1 MMHTT
6 MKKTLLIMAACVVSI
21 AMFAT
26 DLTGKRIYINPGHG
40 SWGPNDRPNATIP
53 YPNLESTGMPDTC
66 GFYESNTNLWKC
78 LELRDRLEA
87 AGAFVMMSHTQA
99 GPWPYEKVDGEY
111 PDYTYE
117 HYKSLPDY
125 EKYNRPLLDIADEA
139 EANNMDYFISV
150 HSNAATD
157 GNTVNYMAYFYR
169 GNTDGTHVVPGA
181 IDRCKRSWY
190 HAFECRSMDGL
201 EPTNYDTR
209 DPETSKHIL
218 ADIDF
223 YGSSYDATLPSS
235 GKTYTGYLGVLHHG
249 VPGFLVEGYF
259 HTYQP
264 ARHRAL
270 NPDYCKQEGIRYYRG
285 IVDFYGAEPDTKGYI
300 LGTVK
305 DEHNPFTHEL
315 YKYAANTNDQYA
327 PLNGAVVTLSKENG
341 EVVATYTV
349 DNNYNGLFYFPDLE
363 PGTYKLMATAEG
375 YKPLHRKYQTIEVVA
390 NATSYP
396 FLFLEEEGYIDPSA
410 NFQDY
415 PNPDQPAYAAVPE
428 QFNMKQNDP
437 KDFTASIKGTIKR
450 TIQHAD
456 SVFYLTHE
464 ENGTAHIY
472 VLNNTTGKL
481 DTISTVGIV
490 PVDTTNPGDHLA
502 LSDIAITCDNKLVGV
517 NYTRCNYQ
525 DDAVESG
532 YKRGT
537 TRFYIWDDFYADPVE
552 WFTSQFS
559 SNSFKSDQGY
569 TMAISGMS
577 DNCTILTTGVHRYGN
592 GARFTIFNVAN
603 SMLASEAYFGY
614 QLGSGLS
621 DATTDETAVF
631 DEAVDGADFR
641 LTLSP
646 LGEKK
651 DFIMDA
657 EKMAPVEFKTA
668 GPNEDPVVLGEFD
681 STLIGVKYQGA
692 SYFKY
697 AGKSLMVTPYEDA
710 EGNVAGIKLFD
721 ITEGLDKAVLV
732 LTQGTTLAAPV
743 AAVHASAGAYV
754 NGAVLNLYLYA
765 DSKVYSYTTD
775 GVQQPIV
782 ARVGAYDLQL
792 ANNTTDSTYTFTFQA
807 TENAVSSAIVF
818 YQDGKEVGEVAMPTP
833 AVKGENT
840 VVVKYNELPGYSGT
854 PTTWA
859 VRVSGKPVPGMGLV
873 SDYMDTTLLTKPFG
887 VVDTHPESDYF
898 GRYYVM
904 NATNSM
910 GLYIYDQAFTQLN
923 STPYACIDGSAWD
936 APRRLAVASDG
947 TIFAAEYSDGN
958 SGIFVID
965 PADPTKVSQFFAG
978 TRDAAGVISNNSVN
992 VGASTA
998 GISIYKEGAESKLIV
1013 YNEDFG
1019 TSLGNILIY
1028 NIGQADGS
1036 IAKVWEGAPSEIYG
1050 KGSNLAGLVNKNG
1063 QPILTDYGFFC
1074 STLRYSGGNNSYATS
1089 ARYYNFN
1096 EECEF
1101 STHYDAYVNYVNG
1114 SNDGALALSND
1125 HKYLVLPDDNNQFV
1139 VFECAWDE
1147 AGKLTVK
1154 YVESFKHNLGPIH
1167 QLSFDYAG
1175 HLVATAKGHIS
1186 LFTMP
1191 TADNTTIVP
1200 AKKALV
1206 VEKPFSGKV
1215 EGVELDQQELALIK
1229 GETATLVASVKP
1241 AVAPNKDVVWTSSN
1255 EAAATV
1261 ADGVVTAVATGE
1273 AVIKVTTVEGEFV
1286 AECKVVVTNPMKT
1299 ITLDKQELT
1308 ILVSQQATLVAT
1320 ITPADADEKT
1330 ILWSSSNSSVASVVN
1345 GEVKALKVGKATIY
1359 AKNVEGTIADS
1370 CVVTVDPIA
1379 VTGITLDATELT
1391 LNVSQT
1397 DTLIA
1402 TIAPEDATD
1411 KSVTW
1416 ASDNEQVATV
1426 ANGVVTA
1433 VAAGTANITVTTT
1446 DGGFKATCVVTV
1458 KQPVTGVTLDTTALT
1473 LDVPQTATLKATV
1486 APEDATD
1493 KSVTWASDNETV
1505 ATVVDGIVTAVAE
1518 GTANITVTTTDG
1530 GFKATCVVTVRIVDG
1545 VMNIQVLDIN
1555 APMYDVLG
1563 RQVDKNY
1570 RGIVIQ
1576 NGYKFLLQ

>member
-1 MMHTT
+1 

-53 YPNLESTGMPDTC
+53 YPNLASTGMPDTC
-66 GFYESNTNLWKC
+66 GFYETNTNLWKC

-87 AGAFVMMSHTQA
+87 AGAFVMMSHTQG

-157 GNTVNYMAYFYR
+157 GNTVNYLSYFYR
-169 GNTDGTHVVPGA
+169 GKSDGTHVVPGA
-181 IDRCKRSWY
+181 IDMCKASWY

-201 EPTNYDTR
+201 EPNNYDTR

-285 IVDFYGAEPDTKGYI
+285 IVDYFKAEPETKGYI

-305 DEHNPFTHEL
+305 DEHNAFTHEL
-315 YKYAANTNDQYA
+315 YKYAPNTNDQYK
-327 PLNGAVVTLSKENG
+327 PLNGAVVTLSTEAG
-341 EVVATYTV
+341 EVLATYQV
-349 DNNYNGLFYFPDLE
+349 DSCYNGLFYFPDLE
-363 PGTYKLMATAEG
+363 PGTYKLDAVADG
-375 YKPLHRKYQTIEVVA
+375 YKPLHRKYQTVVVEA

-396 FLFLEEEGYIDPSA
+396 FLFLEDTAWIDLS
-410 NFQDY
+410 NVYVDY
-415 PNPDQPAYAAVPE
+415 PEPEQPAYAAVPE

-437 KDFTASIKGTIKR
+437 KDNTAAIKGTIKR

-464 ENGTAHIY
+464 EDGTAHIY
-472 VLNNTTGKL
+472 VLNNTIGKL

-490 PVDTTNPGDHLA
+490 PVDTTNPGDFLA
-502 LSDIAITCDNKLVGV
+502 LSDIAITCDNKLVGI
-517 NYTRCNYQ
+517 NYIRCNYQ

-537 TRFYIWDDFYADPVE
+537 TRVYIWEDFFADPVI

-569 TMAISGMS
+569 TMAVYGMS
-577 DNCTILTTGVHRYGN
+577 SNCTILTTGVHRYGN
-592 GARFTIFNVAN
+592 GARFTTYNVVN
-603 SMLASEAYFGY
+603 DMLASETYFGY

-646 LGEKK
+646 RGEKK

-668 GPNEDPVVLGEFD
+668 GPNEDPVVIGEFPAE
-681 STLIGVKYQGA
+681 LIGVKFQGA

-697 AGKSLMVTPYEDA
+697 AGRDMMVTPFENE
-710 EGNVAGIKLFD
+710 EGFVAGLKLFD
-721 ITEGLDKAVLV
+721 ITEGMDKAVEVKLDYGFFEPYGAP
-732 LTQGTTLAAPV
+732 TQ
-743 AAVHASAGAYV
+743 HASAGAYV
-754 NGAVLNLYLYA
+754 DGAVLNLYLYV
-765 DSKVYSYTTD
+765 DGLVWSFSTV

-782 ARVGAYDLQL
+782 ARVSAHSLKVSKTDTDYIFSFV
-792 ANNTTDSTYTFTFQA
+792 ANQDA
-807 TENAVSSAIVF
+807 DAAIVF
-818 YQDGKEVGEVAMPTP
+818 YNEGAEVGNHAVVAAKGINKVTVPMADIP
-833 AVKGENT
+833 AEATNWGIT
-840 VVVKYNELPGYSGT
+840 LTGT
-854 PTTWA
+854 
-859 VRVSGKPVPGMGLV
+859 PVPGMGMV
-873 SDYMDTTLLTKPFG
+873 ADYVDSTMVKPHAIMNTYPLTDQFG
-887 VVDTHPESDYF
+887 QL
-898 GRYYVM
+898 YVM
-904 NATNSM
+904 EAGGDNKGVSIYDVNMNKLNATP
-910 GLYIYDQAFTQLN
+910 YV
-923 STPYACIDGSAWD
+923 STDAAWN
-936 APRRLAVASDG
+936 APKRLAVASDG
-947 TIFAAEYSDGN
+947 TLFIAEYSDGH
-958 SGIFVID
+958 SGVYVM
-965 PADPTKVSQFFAG
+965 DPTQPENITQFFVG
-978 TRDAAGVISNNSVN
+978 ERDGNGVISNGGVN

-1019 TSLGNILIY
+1019 ASLGNILIY
-1028 NIGQADGS
+1028 NIGQEDGS
-1036 IAKVWEGAPSEIYG
+1036 ILKTWEGAPSEVYG

-1063 QPILTDYGFFC
+1063 QPILTDYGFFV
-1074 STLRYSGGNNSYATS
+1074 STLRYAGGNNSYATS
-1089 ARYYNFN
+1089 ARYYNFA

-1101 STHYDAYVNYVNG
+1101 STHYDAYAPYVNG

-1125 HKYLVLPDDNNQFV
+1125 QKYLVLPDDNNQFV
-1139 VFECAWDE
+1139 VFECAWDSL
-1147 AGKLTVK
+1147 GKLSVK
-1154 YVESFKHNLGPIH
+1154 YVESFVHNLGPVH

-1175 HLVATAKGHIS
+1175 NLIASSAGHITRY
-1186 LFTMP
+1186 TMP
-1191 TADNTTIVP
+1191 TADNTIVIP
-1200 AKKALV
+1200 AKTALADAQAPDPDTAVEDV
-1206 VEKPFSGKV
+1206 VTE
-1215 EGVELDQQELALIK
+1215 
-1229 GETATLVASVKP
+1229 ATL
-1241 AVAPNKDVVWTSSN
+1241 D
-1255 EAAATV
+1255 
-1261 ADGVVTAVATGE
+1261 
-1273 AVIKVTTVEGEFV
+1273 
-1286 AECKVVVTNPMKT
+1286 
-1299 ITLDKQELT
+1299 L
-1308 ILVSQQATLVAT
+1308 
-1320 ITPADADEKT
+1320 
-1330 ILWSSSNSSVASVVN
+1330 
-1345 GEVKALKVGKATIY
+1345 
-1359 AKNVEGTIADS
+1359 
-1370 CVVTVDPIA
+1370 
-1379 VTGITLDATELT
+1379 
-1391 LNVSQT
+1391 
-1397 DTLIA
+1397 
-1402 TIAPEDATD
+1402 
-1411 KSVTW
+1411 
-1416 ASDNEQVATV
+1416 
-1426 ANGVVTA
+1426 
-1433 VAAGTANITVTTT
+1433 
-1446 DGGFKATCVVTV
+1446 
-1458 KQPVTGVTLDTTALT
+1458 
-1473 LDVPQTATLKATV
+1473 
-1486 APEDATD
+1486 
-1493 KSVTWASDNETV
+1493 
-1505 ATVVDGIVTAVAE
+1505 
-1518 GTANITVTTTDG
+1518 
-1530 GFKATCVVTVRIVDG
+1530 
-1545 VMNIQVLDIN
+1545 N

-1576 NGYKFLLQ
+1576 NGRSFLLQ

>member
-1 MMHTT
+1 MMRTT

-53 YPNLESTGMPDTC
+53 YPNLASTGMPDTC
-66 GFYESNTNLWKC
+66 GFYETNTNLWKC

-87 AGAFVMMSHTQA
+87 AGAFVMMSHTQG

-157 GNTVNYMAYFYR
+157 GNTVNYLAYFYR
-169 GNTDGTHVVPGA
+169 GSNTGEHVVPGA

-201 EPTNYDTR
+201 EPNNYDTR

-223 YGSSYDATLPSS
+223 YGSSYAATLPSS

-341 EVVATYTV
+341 EVVGTYTV
-349 DNNYNGLFYFPDLE
+349 DQNYNGLFYFPDLE

-375 YKPLHRKYQTIEVVA
+375 YKPLHRKYQTVEVVA

-410 NFQDY
+410 NFKDY
-415 PNPDQPAYAAVPE
+415 PDPEQPAYAAVPE
-428 QFNMKQNDP
+428 QFNMKANDTIDIAIIG
-437 KDFTASIKGTIKR
+437 KIKR

-456 SVFYLTHE
+456 SVFMLTHE
-464 ENGTAHIY
+464 EDGTAHIY
-472 VLNNTTGKL
+472 VLNNTTGAL

-490 PVDTTNPGDHLA
+490 PVDPTNPGDFLA
-502 LSDIAITCDNKLVGV
+502 LSDIAITCDNKIVGV
-517 NYTRCNYQ
+517 NYTRCNYS
-525 DDAVESG
+525 ASVVEPG
-532 YKRGT
+532 YKQGT

-559 SNSFKSDQGY
+559 SNSNKSDQGY

-592 GARFTIFNVAN
+592 GARFTIFNMAN
-603 SMLASEAYFGY
+603 SMLASEAFFGY

-621 DATTDETAVF
+621 DATTDETAIF
-631 DEAVDGADFR
+631 DEAIDGADFR

-646 LGEKK
+646 RGDKK

-668 GPNEDPVVLGEFD
+668 GSNEEPIVLGEFPAEQ
-681 STLIGVKYQGA
+681 IGLKFQGA

-697 AGKSLMVTPYEDA
+697 AGKSMMVAPYEDA

-732 LTQGTTLAAPV
+732 LTEGTTLGTPIAA
-743 AAVHASAGAYV
+743 AHASAGAYV
-754 NGAVLNLYLYA
+754 NGAVLNLYLYV
-765 DSKVYSYTTD
+765 DGQVYTYTTE

-782 ARVGAYDLQL
+782 ARVNAYDLKV
-792 ANNTTDSTYTFTFQA
+792 ANNTTDSTYTFTFKA
-807 TENAVSSAIVF
+807 TENTNSSAIVF
-818 YQDGKEVGEVAMPTP
+818 YQEGKKVGEVAMTTP

-859 VRVSGKPVPGMGLV
+859 VRVTGYPVPGMGLV
-873 SDYMDTTLLTKPFG
+873 TDHVDSTLTKPYG
-887 VVDTHPESDYF
+887 IVDTHPESNYF

-904 NATNSM
+904 DGSGNK
-910 GLYIYDQAFTQLN
+910 GLYIYDQEMTKLN
-923 STPYACIDGSAWD
+923 TTPYVSTDAAWD
-936 APRRLAVASDG
+936 APKRLAVASDG
-947 TIFAAEYSDGN
+947 TLFIAEYSDGH
-958 SGIFVID
+958 SGVYVMN
-965 PADPTKVSQFFAG
+965 PAHPESITQFFSGERAS
-978 TRDAAGVISNNSVN
+978 DGVISNNGVN

-1019 TSLGNILIY
+1019 ASLGNILIY
-1028 NIGQADGS
+1028 NIGQEDGS
-1036 IAKVWEGAPSEIYG
+1036 IVKTWEAAPSEVYG

-1074 STLRYSGGNNSYATS
+1074 STLRYAGGNNSYASS
-1089 ARYYNFN
+1089 ARYYNFA

-1101 STHYDAYVNYVNG
+1101 STHYDEYVKYVNG

-1125 HKYLVLPDDNNQFV
+1125 QKYLVLPDDNNQFV

-1147 AGKLTVK
+1147 TGKLSVK
-1154 YVESFKHNLGPIH
+1154 YVESFKHDLGPIY

-1175 HLVATAKGHIS
+1175 HLIATAANHIS
-1186 LFTMP
+1186 IFTMP

-1206 VEKPFSGKV
+1206 IEKPFSGKV
-1215 EGVELDQQELALIK
+1215 EGVELDKQELALIK

-1241 AVAPNKDVVWTSSN
+1241 AAATNNAILWTSTN
-1255 EAAATV
+1255 ET
-1261 ADGVVTAVATGE
+1261 
-1273 AVIKVTTVEGEFV
+1273 
-1286 AECKVVVTNPMKT
+1286 
-1299 ITLDKQELT
+1299 
-1308 ILVSQQATLVAT
+1308 
-1320 ITPADADEKT
+1320 
-1330 ILWSSSNSSVASVVN
+1330 
-1345 GEVKALKVGKATIY
+1345 
-1359 AKNVEGTIADS
+1359 
-1370 CVVTVDPIA
+1370 
-1379 VTGITLDATELT
+1379 
-1391 LNVSQT
+1391 
-1397 DTLIA
+1397 
-1402 TIAPEDATD
+1402 
-1411 KSVTW
+1411 
-1416 ASDNEQVATV
+1416 VATV

-1433 VAAGTANITVTTT
+1433 VATGEAIIKATTVEGTFVAECNVVVTNPLKTITLNKHEVTILQNQQDTIIATLTPADADEQFIIWTSSNMNVATVTNGVITALEIGEAIIHATNVDGTIGDSCIITVI
-1446 DGGFKATCVVTV
+1446 DPIIHVTSV
-1458 KQPVTGVTLDTTALT
+1458 SLDTTALT
-1473 LDVPQTATLKATV
+1473 LDVPQTTTLVATV
-1486 APEDATD
+1486 LPEDATD
-1493 KSVTWASDNETV
+1493 KSVTWVSDNEAV
-1505 ATVVDGIVTAVAE
+1505 ATVAEGVVTAVAE

-1530 GFKATCVVTVRIVDG
+1530 EFKATCVVTVRIVDG
-1545 VMNIQVLDIN
+1545 VMNIQVLDGN

-1563 RQVDKNY
+1563 RPVDANY
-1570 RGIVIQ
+1570 KGIVIQ
-1576 NGYKFLLQ
+1576 QGKTFLLQ

>member
-40 SWGPNDRPNATIP
+40 SWGPNDRPMATIS
-53 YPNLESTGMPDTC
+53 YPNLASTGMPDTC

-125 EKYNRPLLDIADEA
+125 EKYNRPLLEIADEA

-169 GNTDGTHVVPGA
+169 GNNAGEHVVPGA

-223 YGSSYDATLPSS
+223 YHDSYDATLPSS

-259 HTYQP
+259 HTYHP

-305 DEHNPFTHEL
+305 DEHNAFVHEL
-315 YKYAANTNDQYA
+315 YKYAANTNDQYK
-327 PLNGAVVTLSKENG
+327 PLNGAVVTLSTEAG

-349 DNNYNGLFYFPDLE
+349 DQNYNGLFYFPDLE
-363 PGTYKLMATAEG
+363 PGTYKLDAVADG
-375 YKPLHRKYQTIEVVA
+375 YKPLHRKYQTVVVEA

-396 FLFLEEEGYIDPSA
+396 FLFLEDTAHIDLTGLYE
-410 NFQDY
+410 DY
-415 PNPDQPAYAAVPE
+415 PDPEQPSYAAVPA

-437 KDFTASIKGTIKR
+437 KDITASLKGTIKR
-450 TIQHAD
+450 TIQHKD

-464 ENGTAHIY
+464 EDGTAHIY
-472 VLNNTTGKL
+472 VLNNTTGAL

-490 PVDTTNPGDHLA
+490 PVDTTNPGDFLA

-517 NYTRCNYQ
+517 NYTRCNYS
-525 DDAVESG
+525 DGVVESG

-537 TRFYIWDDFYADPVE
+537 TRFYIWDDFFADPVE

-559 SNSFKSDQGY
+559 SNSNKSDQGY
-569 TMAISGMS
+569 TMALNGMS
-577 DNCTILTTGVHRYGN
+577 SNCTILATGVHRYGN
-592 GARFTIFNVAN
+592 GARFTIYNVVN
-603 SMLASEAYFGY
+603 DMLASEAFFGY
-614 QLGSGLS
+614 QLGSGLG
-621 DATTDETAVF
+621 AEELAIF
-631 DEAVDGADFR
+631 DEAEDGVDFR

-646 LGEKK
+646 RGEKK

-668 GPNEDPVVLGEFD
+668 GSNEEPIVLGEFP
-681 STLIGVKYQGA
+681 SELIGVKFQGA
-692 SYFKY
+692 SYFMY
-697 AGKSLMVTPYEDA
+697 AGRSMMVTPFQNE
-710 EGNVAGIKLFD
+710 EGFVAGLKLFD
-721 ITEGLDKAVLV
+721 ITEGLDKAVEVKLDY
-732 LTQGTTLAAPV
+732 GFFEPYGAPT
-743 AAVHASAGAYV
+743 AHASAGAYV
-754 NGAVLNLYLYA
+754 DGAVLNLYLYI
-765 DSKVYSYTTD
+765 DGLVWSFSTL

-782 ARVGAYDLQL
+782 ERMNALDLQVGKTEFDYVFSFV
-792 ANNTTDSTYTFTFQA
+792 ANQDAPYA
-807 TENAVSSAIVF
+807 AILF
-818 YQDGKEVGEVAMPTP
+818 YNDNKEVVEQIDIE
-833 AVKGENT
+833 AVKGQNK
-840 VVVKYNELPGYSGT
+840 VNVAIDLLPSEAKTWGITLTGT
-854 PTTWA
+854 
-859 VRVSGKPVPGMGLV
+859 PVPGIGMVADYVDSTLV
-873 SDYMDTTLLTKPFG
+873 KPFAITN
-887 VVDTHPESDYF
+887 THPLTDQF
-898 GRYYVM
+898 GQLYVM
-904 NATNSM
+904 EAGGDNKGVS
-910 GLYIYDQAFTQLN
+910 IYDIDMNKLN
-923 STPYACIDGSAWD
+923 AAPYVSTDAAWD
-936 APRRLAVASDG
+936 APTRLAVASDG
-947 TIFAAEYSDGN
+947 TLFIAEYSDSH
-958 SGIFVID
+958 SGIYVMD
-965 PADPTKVSQFFAG
+965 PAQPENITQFFTG
-978 TRDAAGVISNNSVN
+978 TRDGAGVISNAGVN

-1019 TSLGNILIY
+1019 SSLGNILIY
-1028 NIGQADGS
+1028 NIGQEDGS
-1036 IAKVWEGAPSEIYG
+1036 IVKTWEGAPSEVYG

-1063 QPILTDYGFFC
+1063 QPILTDYGFFV
-1074 STLRYSGGNNSYATS
+1074 STLRYAGGNNSWATS

-1101 STHYDAYVNYVNG
+1101 STHYDEFVGYVNG

-1125 HKYLVLPDDNNQFV
+1125 QKYLVLPDDNNQFV

-1147 AGKLTVK
+1147 EGKLSVK
-1154 YVESFKHNLGPIH
+1154 YVESFVHNLGPVH

-1175 HLVATAKGHIS
+1175 NLVASAANHITRY
-1186 LFTMP
+1186 TMP
-1191 TADNTTIVP
+1191 TADNTIVIP
-1200 AKKALV
+1200 AKTALADAI
-1206 VEKPFSGKV
+1206 PT
-1215 EGVELDQQELALIK
+1215 GVEDIQ
-1229 GETATLVASVKP
+1229 KP
-1241 AVAPNKDVVWTSSN
+1241 AT
-1255 EAAATV
+1255 
-1261 ADGVVTAVATGE
+1261 
-1273 AVIKVTTVEGEFV
+1273 
-1286 AECKVVVTNPMKT
+1286 
-1299 ITLDKQELT
+1299 
-1308 ILVSQQATLVAT
+1308 
-1320 ITPADADEKT
+1320 
-1330 ILWSSSNSSVASVVN
+1330 
-1345 GEVKALKVGKATIY
+1345 
-1359 AKNVEGTIADS
+1359 
-1370 CVVTVDPIA
+1370 
-1379 VTGITLDATELT
+1379 
-1391 LNVSQT
+1391 
-1397 DTLIA
+1397 
-1402 TIAPEDATD
+1402 
-1411 KSVTW
+1411 
-1416 ASDNEQVATV
+1416 
-1426 ANGVVTA
+1426 
-1433 VAAGTANITVTTT
+1433 
-1446 DGGFKATCVVTV
+1446 
-1458 KQPVTGVTLDTTALT
+1458 
-1473 LDVPQTATLKATV
+1473 
-1486 APEDATD
+1486 
-1493 KSVTWASDNETV
+1493 
-1505 ATVVDGIVTAVAE
+1505 
-1518 GTANITVTTTDG
+1518 
-1530 GFKATCVVTVRIVDG
+1530 
-1545 VMNIQVLDIN
+1545 LDIN

-1563 RQVDKNY
+1563 RIVDKTY

-1576 NGYKFLLQ
+1576 NGQAFLLK

>member
-1 MMHTT
+1 

-53 YPNLESTGMPDTC
+53 YPNLASTGMPDTC
-66 GFYESNTNLWKC
+66 GFYETNTNLWKC

-87 AGAFVMMSHTQA
+87 AGAFVMMSHTQG

-157 GNTVNYMAYFYR
+157 GNTVNYLSYFYR
-169 GNTDGTHVVPGA
+169 GNNAGEHVVPGA
-181 IDRCKRSWY
+181 IEMCKASWY
-190 HAFECRSMDGL
+190 QAFECRSMDGL

-223 YGSSYDATLPSS
+223 YHSSYDATLPSS

-285 IVDFYGAEPDTKGYI
+285 IVDYFKAEPETKGYI

-305 DEHNPFTHEL
+305 DEHNAFTHEL
-315 YKYAANTNDQYA
+315 YKYAPNTNDQYA
-327 PLNGAVVTLSKENG
+327 PLNGAVVTLSTEAG
-341 EVVATYTV
+341 EVLATYQV
-349 DNNYNGLFYFPDLE
+349 DSCYNGLFYFPDLE
-363 PGTYKLMATAEG
+363 PGTYKLDAVADG
-375 YKPLHRKYQTIEVVA
+375 YKPLHRKYQTVVVEA

-396 FLFLEEEGYIDPSA
+396 FLFLEDTAYVDLSGIYV
-410 NFQDY
+410 DY
-415 PNPDQPAYAAVPE
+415 PDPVQPDYAALPE

-437 KDFTASIKGTIKR
+437 KDNTAAIKGTIKR

-464 ENGTAHIY
+464 EDGTAHIY
-472 VLNNTTGKL
+472 VLNNTTGAL

-490 PVDTTNPGDHLA
+490 PVDTTNPGDFLA
-502 LSDIAITCDNKLVGV
+502 LSDIAITCDNKLVGI
-517 NYTRCNYQ
+517 NYIRCNYQ
-525 DDAVESG
+525 DNAVESG

-537 TRFYIWDDFYADPVE
+537 TRVYIWEDFFADPVE

-569 TMAISGMS
+569 TMAVYGMS
-577 DNCTILTTGVHRYGN
+577 SNCTILTTGVHRYGN
-592 GARFTIFNVAN
+592 GARFTIYNVVN
-603 SMLASEAYFGY
+603 DMLASETYFGY

-646 LGEKK
+646 RGEKK

-668 GPNEDPVVLGEFD
+668 GPNEDPVVIGEFPAE
-681 STLIGVKYQGA
+681 LIGVKFQGA

-697 AGKSLMVTPYEDA
+697 AGRDMMVTPFENE
-710 EGNVAGIKLFD
+710 EGFVAGLKLFD
-721 ITEGLDKAVLV
+721 ITEGLDKAVEVKLDYGFFEPYGAP
-732 LTQGTTLAAPV
+732 TQ
-743 AAVHASAGAYV
+743 HASAGAYV
-754 NGAVLNLYLYA
+754 DGAVLNLYLYV
-765 DSKVYSYTTD
+765 DGLVWSFSTV

-782 ARVGAYDLQL
+782 ARVSAHSLKVTTEPNGDYRFSFV
-792 ANNTTDSTYTFTFQA
+792 ANQA
-807 TENAVSSAIVF
+807 PQEASLVF
-818 YQDGKEVGEVAMPTP
+818 YAAGAEVGTVALLS
-833 AVKGENT
+833 
-840 VVVKYNELPGYSGT
+840 VVEGKNELVVPIADIPVGAE
-854 PTTWA
+854 TWA
-859 VRVSGKPVPGMGLV
+859 LNLVGGIVPGMGLIADHADSTMV
-873 SDYMDTTLLTKPFG
+873 KPHAIVNTYPLTDQFG
-887 VVDTHPESDYF
+887 QL
-898 GRYYVM
+898 YVM
-904 NATNSM
+904 EAGGDNKGVSIYDVNMNKLNATP
-910 GLYIYDQAFTQLN
+910 YV
-923 STPYACIDGSAWD
+923 STDAAWN
-936 APRRLAVASDG
+936 APKRLAVASDG
-947 TIFAAEYSDGN
+947 TLFIAEYSDGH
-958 SGIFVID
+958 SGVYVMD
-965 PADPTKVSQFFAG
+965 PAQPENITPFFVG
-978 TRDAAGVISNNSVN
+978 TRDGDGVISNNGVN

-1019 TSLGNILIY
+1019 ASLGNILIY
-1028 NIGQADGS
+1028 NIGQEDGS
-1036 IAKVWEGAPSEIYG
+1036 IVKTWEGAPSEVYG

-1074 STLRYSGGNNSYATS
+1074 STLRYAGGNNSYATS

-1101 STHYDAYVNYVNG
+1101 STHYDEFVGYVNG

-1125 HKYLVLPDDNNQFV
+1125 QKYLVLPDDNNQFV
-1139 VFECAWDE
+1139 VFECAWDSL
-1147 AGKLTVK
+1147 GKLSVK
-1154 YVESFKHNLGPIH
+1154 YVESFVHNLGPVH

-1175 HLVATAKGHIS
+1175 HLVASAAGHIS

-1191 TADNTTIVP
+1191 TAEN
-1200 AKKALV
+1200 
-1206 VEKPFSGKV
+1206 
-1215 EGVELDQQELALIK
+1215 
-1229 GETATLVASVKP
+1229 
-1241 AVAPNKDVVWTSSN
+1241 
-1255 EAAATV
+1255 
-1261 ADGVVTAVATGE
+1261 
-1273 AVIKVTTVEGEFV
+1273 
-1286 AECKVVVTNPMKT
+1286 
-1299 ITLDKQELT
+1299 T
-1308 ILVSQQATLVAT
+1308 ILIPARTALADAEP
-1320 ITPADADEKT
+1320 TPAA
-1330 ILWSSSNSSVASVVN
+1330 
-1345 GEVKALKVGKATIY
+1345 
-1359 AKNVEGTIADS
+1359 VEDIPS
-1370 CVVTVDPIA
+1370 A
-1379 VTGITLDATELT
+1379 V
-1391 LNVSQT
+1391 
-1397 DTLIA
+1397 
-1402 TIAPEDATD
+1402 
-1411 KSVTW
+1411 
-1416 ASDNEQVATV
+1416 
-1426 ANGVVTA
+1426 
-1433 VAAGTANITVTTT
+1433 
-1446 DGGFKATCVVTV
+1446 
-1458 KQPVTGVTLDTTALT
+1458 
-1473 LDVPQTATLKATV
+1473 
-1486 APEDATD
+1486 
-1493 KSVTWASDNETV
+1493 
-1505 ATVVDGIVTAVAE
+1505 
-1518 GTANITVTTTDG
+1518 
-1530 GFKATCVVTVRIVDG
+1530 
-1545 VMNIQVLDIN
+1545 VLDIN
-1555 APMYDVLG
+1555 APMYDILG
-1563 RQVDKNY
+1563 RQVDKTY

-1576 NGYKFLLQ
+1576 NGKAFLLR